1 MTENSHAING
11 AIEHAAHH
19 AAHAG
24 AHHEPHELPN
34 FIMLLSER
42 FHNNSVLKFLHDW
55 ENVFFSGI
63 AIILVSF
70 VLLFTAK
77 KKKLIP
83 EGLQNFGEAL
93 VEGVE
98 NFVVG
103 MMGEA
108 GRKHVP
114 FLGTLFF
121 YILIMN
127 YCGMIPFL
135 KAPTSVWS
143 TTLAFSLIA
152 VVYVQIAG
160 IRALGVKSYFHHLAG
175 SPPNAIAWTIGILL
189 IFPLNLILEYMAV
202 PLSLSLRLFANISS
216 EDRLLYKFALINVDT
231 NWLAFPLQLFANAL
245 ALLFSAI
252 QAFVFTLLT
261 SVYIFTLMPH
271 DEHHDEHTE
280 ATASSH

>member
-1 MTENSHAING
+1 MSENTHAI
-11 AIEHAAHH
+11 ADKIQHVAHE
-19 AAHAG
+19 A

-34 FIMLLSER
+34 FIALLSER
-42 FHNNSVLKFLHDW
+42 FHDSTLLKFLHSW
-55 ENVFFSGI
+55 ENVFFSSI
-63 AIILVSF
+63 AIILLSST
-70 VLLFTAK
+70 LLFAARK
-77 KKKLIP
+77 KSLIP
-83 EGLQNFGEAL
+83 SGLRNFAETL

-127 YCGMIPFL
+127 YCGMVPFL
-135 KAPTSVWS
+135 KSPTSVWS
-143 TTLAFSLIA
+143 TTLAFALIA
-152 VVYVQIAG
+152 VVYVQVSG
-160 IRALGVKSYFHHLAG
+160 IRALGVKSYLHHMAG
-175 SPPNAIAWTIGILL
+175 SPPNLIAWIIGVIL
-189 IFPLNLILEYMAV
+189 IFPLSIILEYLAV

-216 EDRLLYKFALINVDT
+216 EDRLLYKFAMINVDT

-271 DEHHDEHTE
+271 DNHHSEEHAE
-280 ATASSH
+280 AAASSH